1 MEYYAFICVIY
12 SEATMNMGKKITYF
26 LFIAV
31 TIIIAMSFYVYAD
44 DSNVYT
50 PENPWFIPAT
60 SFDPNTTDSP
70 SSAEQAVAHAQA
82 LLNAQANNPAAV
94 INGEFTR
101 HRHVCDIAHGA
112 GGGSGPS
119 VGIRTIQVQPPE
131 DSKSGTTVIV
141 GDDYYEAG
149 SETRFVF
156 WPEGT
161 FDSRSGSEVSGIVNA
176 LNSLVDNVNYA
187 KEGFLLS
194 TTNYSDISLTAEQ
207 RKQMNY
213 FAGNISPNVYTQ
225 NLEAMINLIGESGVE
240 TLGDSTFKMDS
251 AINLYL
257 ARTLRPLAASTQ
269 QANNPNARGSEEKL
283 RNSSKQVSVQK
294 DLSSDKMK
302 LRLYRLAREVYE
314 AKLSKINDVF
324 FGELKKIQERMKTS
338 VIIKSQSDTQM
349 IVALPSKNSFSR

>member
-1 MEYYAFICVIY
+1 
-12 SEATMNMGKKITYF
+12 MNIQKKTILF
-26 LFIAV
+26 LLLV
-31 TIIIAMSFYVYAD
+31 MSISISMPFYVYANQNNANTSD
-44 DSNVYT
+44 D
-50 PENPWFIPAT
+50 PAIIPGET
-60 SFDPNTTDSP
+60 FSP
-70 SSAEQAVAHAQA
+70 DTANSPTAAEQAVLHAQA
-82 LLNAQANNPAAV
+82 MLNAQANNPAPV

-119 VGIRTIQVQPPE
+119 VSVGIRTIQVQPPE
-131 DSKSGTTVIV
+131 DSISGTTVIV

-225 NLEAMINLIGESGVE
+225 NLETMINLIGESGVE